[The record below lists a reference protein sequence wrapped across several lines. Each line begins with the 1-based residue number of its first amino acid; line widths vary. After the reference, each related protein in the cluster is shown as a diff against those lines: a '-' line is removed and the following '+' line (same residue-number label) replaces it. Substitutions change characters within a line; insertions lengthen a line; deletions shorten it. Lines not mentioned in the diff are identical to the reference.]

1 MSRPPR
7 PSFHVRLPSELKARL
22 EAVRDGKSL
31 NREVIDRLERSFGED
46 LASQFGEVIAAYLA
60 PLDDEDRAKVVRLAG
75 ELAAMLAARPRKR
88 AP

>member
-7 PSFHVRLPSELKARL
+7 PSFHVRLPPELKARL
-22 EAVRDGKSL
+22 EAVRGRRSL

-60 PLDDEDRAKVVRLAG
+60 PLDDDERAKVVSLAG
-75 ELAAMLAARPRKR
+75 ELASMLAAKPRKQ
-88 AP
+88 AQ